1 MPEIT
6 NELIYEVL
14 KAIQADIAELKER
27 VGSIEPTQRAMRS
40 QLAGLVT
47 SDLDRDGDLATRR
60 ARVERIERRLE
71 LRD

>member
-27 VGSIEPTQRAMRS
+27 VTSIEPTQLAMRS
-40 QLAGLVT
+40 HLAGLVT
-47 SDLDRDGDLATRR
+47 SDLDRDADLAALR

>member
-14 KAIQADIAELKER
+14 KAIQADIAELNDG
-27 VGSIEPTQRAMRS
+27 VTSIEPTQRAMRS
-40 QLAGLVT
+40 HLAGLVT
-47 SDLDRDGDLATRR
+47 SDLDRHADLAALR

>member
-27 VGSIEPTQRAMRS
+27 VTSIEPTQRAMRS
-40 QLAGLVT
+40 HLAGLVT
-47 SDLDRDGDLATRR
+47 SDLNRDADLTALR

-71 LRD
+71 LQD

>member
-6 NELIYEVL
+6 NTLLYDAL
-14 KAIQADIAELKER
+14 GDIQADIAELKER
-27 VGSIEPTQRAMRS
+27 VTSIEPTQLAMRS
-40 QLAGLVT
+40 HLAGLVT
-47 SDLDRDGDLATRR
+47 SDLDRDADLAARR

>member
-6 NELIYEVL
+6 NELIYEVV

-47 SDLDRDGDLATRR
+47 SDLDRDGDLAALR